1 MIKQIKYCLALIMI
15 AFGFSNVNAVTFTLT
30 VDDASHVSVYTEQWS
45 SELQDMVPDH
55 FFEAENNVFKITADQ
70 YASVKVKGIYP
81 YNVSSFTFDDGSPVE
96 TYASKPNIWSL
107 SVQSSF
113 NNKNIN
119 VRTVNEDI
127 GRTKNMTLKVDDA
140 SAVVVYLG
148 NGATLG
154 EFKEKFMPELNNGE
168 NSLKYNPDSENR
180 MYIAP
185 KEWGA
190 TLYSVTVNG
199 EPVSS
204 SSAYEQYFIE
214 LSDNCTVEILTKAP
228 DRDVVVSFNY
238 SEGSKGC
245 IGKITVDGIETEY
258 ADKITVKDGSV
269 IKLFESDAF
278 QITNW
283 CINWGSI
290 LDWTG
295 SSNEVSVVGDT
306 ELYFVAVP
314 RNEINF
320 TVKIDNPEGLS
331 LYNLSKV
338 IDLSAGEN
346 NLKLYEGNSSVHW
359 ITAPGYIL
367 ESLYLTRE
375 NSQPE
380 LFTRQSLDIENG
392 MVLDFSVR
400 EINRNNTAIIWC
412 EGVERGDF
420 ECSVKNHF
428 LEVISPLKDG
438 YNVINF
444 DEAENPLYIDSSYH
458 DAEAE
463 PAVNIFYLDGVAQQ
477 TVYPGFPSWEMNFSD
492 KSVGKLFLTHRPSEY
507 KITFDVD
514 MPQEVQVT
522 RDVIVPV
529 VDFSNPIKCLDG
541 TEFKIET
548 KAEIEV
554 TVDDMIWDP
563 EEDGSYLIDA
573 SDNYTIKI
581 VTKVPVGVV
590 TVGNENTKGIVYNIS
605 GVSLGR
611 IDDLNTLPAG
621 LYIVDGKKVLVK

>member
-1 MIKQIKYCLALIMI
+1 MINIKYFLALIAI
-15 AFGFSNVNAVTFTLT
+15 AFGLSTVKAVSFTLT
-30 VDDASHVSVYTEQWS
+30 VDDASHVSVYTEVWDSPSQA
-45 SELQDMVPDH
+45 MIPDH
-55 FFEAENNVFKITADQ
+55 YYEAENNVFKISLDEFK
-70 YASVKVKGIYP
+70 SVKIKGIYP
-81 YNVSSFTFDDGSPVE
+81 WNVSSFTFDNGSPAE
-96 TYASKPNIWSL
+96 PAPYASTPNIWSL
-107 SVQSSF
+107 SVQSLL

-119 VRTVNEDI
+119 ITTVNEDLD
-127 GRTKNMTLKVDDA
+127 RAKKMTLKVDDA
-140 SAVVVYLG
+140 SAVYVTLG
-148 NGATLG
+148 NGENLDS
-154 EFKEKFMPELNNGE
+154 FKEKFMPELNNGE
-168 NSLKYNPDSENR
+168 NSLKFNPDSENKL
-180 MYIAP
+180 YVAP
-185 KEWGA
+185 KEWGE
-190 TLYSVTVNG
+190 TLYSVTING
-199 EPVSS
+199 EQVSS
-204 SSAYEQYFIE
+204 LSMYEQYFME

-238 SEGSKGC
+238 SEGSEGC

-269 IKLFESDAF
+269 IKLYESDAF

-295 SSNEVSVVGDT
+295 SSNEVSIVGDT

-346 NLKLYEGNSSVHW
+346 NLKLYEGNSAVHW

-367 ESLYLTRE
+367 ESLYLTRK
-375 NSQPE
+375 NCQPE

-412 EGVERGDF
+412 EGVEIGDF
-420 ECSVKNHF
+420 ECSVKNRF

-458 DAEAE
+458 NAE
-463 PAVNIFYLDGVAQQ
+463 PAVNIFYLDSVAQQ
-477 TVYPGFPSWEMNFSD
+477 TVYPCFPIWEMNFSD
-492 KSVGKLFLTHRPSEY
+492 MSVGKLFLTHRPSEY

-514 MPQEVQVT
+514 MPQEVKVT

-541 TEFKIET
+541 TVFKIET
-548 KAEIEV
+548 TAEIEV
-554 TVDDMIWDP
+554 TIGDMELDP
-563 EEDGSYLIDA
+563 EEDGSYLIEA

-581 VTKVPVGVV
+581 VTKVPTGVV
-590 TVGNENTKGIVYNIS
+590 TVGNENSKGIVYNIS

-621 LYIVDGKKVLVK
+621 FYIVDGKKVLVE